1 MTLKLT
7 ARSTRAAL
15 FAGVLGMSIAG
26 FTGPAA
32 AESSGGQ
39 SAPSSQ
45 APSVMQ
51 QLRAKQ
57 QKMQQLLGELRQI
70 QKKVTQANPELA
82 AQQDDYRDLVIN
94 TMSDKDFDPEAEI
107 QDMRSLQA
115 ELRGGDQ
122 LGQEERQSKMQELQ
136 QKKQQFRS
144 KQRQAMQDEDV
155 QTAREELDQNMQAA
169 MKEQNPKA
177 EELIA
182 QLNRLQEEYQSLLQK
197 VMQQQQQGGAGS
209 TQGDQG

>member
-7 ARSTRAAL
+7 ARSTRSVL
-15 FAGVLGMSIAG
+15 LAGVLGMSIAG
-26 FTGPAA
+26 FAGPAA

-39 SAPSSQ
+39 SAPSSE
-45 APSVMQ
+45 APAVMQ
-51 QLRAKQ
+51 QLQAKQ

-115 ELRGGDQ
+115 ELRGNDQ
-122 LGQEERQSKMQELQ
+122 LGQKERQSKMQELQ

-144 KQRQAMQDEDV
+144 KQRQAMQDEQV

-169 MKEQNPKA
+169 MKEQNPKS

-182 QLNRLQEEYQSLLQK
+182 QLNRLQKEYQSLLQK
-197 VMQQQQQGGAGS
+197 AMQQQQQGGAGA